1 MLTIKN
7 VTAKN
12 FMSVGNNTQA
22 VSFDTD
28 SLTLVLGHNLDLGGD
43 GSRNGTG
50 KTTIINALSFA
61 LYGEALTNIRKD
73 NLINKTNGK
82 QMMTTVDFEIN
93 GTQYRIE
100 RGRRPNVL
108 KFFID
113 GVEPGD
119 NEQQGDMRETQKEI
133 EKVIGFPH
141 NMFKHLIALNTYTE
155 PFLNMKA
162 NDQRDMIEQLL
173 GITEISLKA
182 EVLKDRLKET
192 RDNIK
197 TEEARIKAVTNANA
211 RVEKNIQD
219 IELRGRAWTKNKEDK
234 VNELQS
240 SLDALEETD
249 ITMELENHRQIQE
262 INQKYTKIQ
271 GVQNELKTLETSL
284 KRNEK
289 NLETYATNI
298 ALAKEGTC
306 PACGQDTA
314 HLETHEEYTNE
325 LFDKLK
331 EEEEYKVEL
340 DTKVFEC
347 NEQLKELGDLPET
360 PITFYSSMEDA
371 LQHMHNVTTLKEQI
385 EEKIKEE
392 NPYTEQVEQLKETG
406 MEEISYDVINDLTY
420 LKEHQEFLHKLLTNK
435 DSFIRKKIID
445 QNLQYLNYRLSHYL
459 EKLGLPHDVK
469 FASDLTVEITEYGR
483 DLDFDNLSRG
493 ERNRLILGMSW
504 AFRDIYESL
513 NQPMNLMCIDELVDS
528 GMDTTGVEN
537 ALAVLKKMGR
547 ESNKNV
553 FLISHKEELQGR
565 VNNVL
570 YVVKEGGFTSYSNDI
585 EIIDPDSD
593 VYRFKITT

>member
-1 MLTIKN
+1 LKLLKIKN

-12 FMSVGNNTQA
+12 FMSVGNNLQA
-22 VSFDTD
+22 VTFDTD

-50 KTTIINALSFA
+50 KTTIINALSYA

-82 QMMTTVDFEIN
+82 GMITTVDFEIK
-93 GTQYRIE
+93 GTEYRIE

-108 KFFID
+108 KFYID
-113 GVEPGD
+113 GNESAD
-119 NEQQGDMRETQKEI
+119 NEQQGDMRETQKDI
-133 EKVIGFPH
+133 ERVIGFPH

-155 PFLNMKA
+155 PFLSMKT

-173 GITEISLKA
+173 GITEISSKA
-182 EVLKDRLKET
+182 EVLKELLKSTKDSIKDEESRIHAVQNANKRIESSIKDIESRSKAWGRLKGDKVHGLQTSLDTLEHT
-192 RDNIK
+192 D
-197 TEEARIKAVTNANA
+197 IKAELDCHRKIVDINEKQAKLTALKTDLTTRTTSMNRSDNKLTTLEAN
-211 RVEKNIQD
+211 
-219 IELRGRAWTKNKEDK
+219 LTK
-234 VNELQS
+234 
-240 SLDALEETD
+240 ALEGVCPTCE
-249 ITMELENHRQIQE
+249 
-262 INQKYTKIQ
+262 Q
-271 GVQNELKTLETSL
+271 G
-284 KRNEK
+284 
-289 NLETYATNI
+289 
-298 ALAKEGTC
+298 
-306 PACGQDTA
+306 TA
-314 HLETHEEYTNE
+314 HLSTHEKYTDDLSE
-325 LFDKLK
+325 EIK
-331 EEEEYKVEL
+331 EEQRYNVEL
-340 DTKVFEC
+340 VDKIREITSTIKT
-347 NEQLKELGDLPET
+347 LGNIPET
-360 PITFYSSMEDA
+360 PITFYNKMEDA
-371 LQHMHNVTTLKEQI
+371 LQHKHNVETLQAQI

-392 NPYTEQVEQLKETG
+392 NPYVEQVDQLRTSG
-406 MEEISYDVINDLTY
+406 IEEVSYESINDFTS
-420 LKEHQEFLHKLLTNK
+420 LKEHQEFLHKLLTSK

-445 QNLQYLNYRLSHYL
+445 QNLQYLNYRLNYYL

-469 FASDLTVEITEYGR
+469 FNSDLTVDITEYGR

-585 EIIDPDSD
+585 EILDEN
-593 VYRFKITT
+593 T

>member
-1 MLTIKN
+1 
-7 VTAKN
+7 
-12 FMSVGNNTQA
+12 MSVGNNLQA

-28 SLTLVLGHNLDLGGD
+28 SLTLVLGHNMDLGGD

-50 KTTIINALSFA
+50 KTTIINALSYA

-82 QMMTTVDFEIN
+82 GMITTVDFEIN
-93 GTQYRIE
+93 GTEYRIE

-108 KFFID
+108 KFFINGLD
-113 GVEPGD
+113 SDD

-155 PFLNMKA
+155 PFLSMRT

-173 GITEISLKA
+173 GITEISAKA
-182 EVLKDRLKET
+182 EVLKELLKNT
-192 RDNIK
+192 RDSIK
-197 TEEARIKAVTNANA
+197 EEELRIQAVGSANK
-211 RVEKNIQD
+211 RVEQSIAD
-219 IELRGRAWTKNKEDK
+219 IASRSKAWDKNKLDK
-234 VNELQS
+234 VNALRFSLSTLQ
-240 SLDALEETD
+240 ETD
-249 ITMELENHRQIQE
+249 IKAELDAHRKITEITEKEN
-262 INQKYTKIQ
+262 KL
-271 GVQNELKTLETSL
+271 VSLKSDLESRTTSMNRSDEKLATLEA
-284 KRNEK
+284 
-289 NLETYATNI
+289 NLQK
-298 ALAKEGTC
+298 AKDGVC
-306 PACGQDTA
+306 PACEQSTA
-314 HLETHEEYTNE
+314 HLDTHEQYTKE
-325 LFDKLK
+325 LQEEIK
-331 EEEEYKVEL
+331 EEQKYNVDLVSKIREITGEIKLLGHIPDMPTTFYKNMEDALSHKHNVETL
-340 DTKVFEC
+340 QEQIAEKELEQ
-347 NEQLKELGDLPET
+347 NPYIEQIEQLKESGL
-360 PITFYSSMEDA
+360 
-371 LQHMHNVTTLKEQI
+371 
-385 EEKIKEE
+385 
-392 NPYTEQVEQLKETG
+392 
-406 MEEISYDVINDLTY
+406 EEISYDLINEYTS
-420 LKEHQEFLHKLLTNK
+420 LKEHQEFLYKLLTSK

-445 QNLQYLNYRLSHYL
+445 QNLQYLNYRLSYYL
-459 EKLGLPHDVK
+459 DKLGLPHDVK
-469 FASDLTVEITEYGR
+469 FNSDLTVDITEYGR

-547 ESNKNV
+547 ESKKNV

-585 EIIDPDSD
+585 EIVDAS
-593 VYRFKITT
+593 

>member
-1 MLTIKN
+1 MKFIGILKLLKIKN

-12 FMSVGNNTQA
+12 FMSVGNNLQA
-22 VSFDTD
+22 VTFDTD

-50 KTTIINALSFA
+50 KTTIINALSYA

-82 QMMTTVDFEIN
+82 GMITTVDFEIK
-93 GTQYRIE
+93 GTEYRIE

-108 KFFID
+108 KFYID
-113 GVEPGD
+113 GNESAD
-119 NEQQGDMRETQKEI
+119 NEQQGDMRETQKDI
-133 EKVIGFPH
+133 ERVIGFPH

-155 PFLNMKA
+155 PFLSMKT

-173 GITEISLKA
+173 GITEISSKA
-182 EVLKDRLKET
+182 EVLKELLKSTKDSIKDEESRIQAVQNANKRIESSIKDIESRSKAWGRLK
-192 RDNIK
+192 
-197 TEEARIKAVTNANA
+197 
-211 RVEKNIQD
+211 
-219 IELRGRAWTKNKEDK
+219 GDK
-234 VNELQS
+234 VNGLQT
-240 SLDALEETD
+240 SLDTLEHTDIKAELDCHRKIVEINAKQAKLTALKTDLTTRTTSMNRSDSKLSTLEGNLTKALEGVCPTCE
-249 ITMELENHRQIQE
+249 
-262 INQKYTKIQ
+262 Q
-271 GVQNELKTLETSL
+271 G
-284 KRNEK
+284 
-289 NLETYATNI
+289 
-298 ALAKEGTC
+298 
-306 PACGQDTA
+306 TA
-314 HLETHEEYTNE
+314 HLSTHEKYTDE
-325 LFDKLK
+325 LREEIK
-331 EEEEYKVEL
+331 EEQRYNVEL
-340 DTKVFEC
+340 VDKIREITSTIKT
-347 NEQLKELGDLPET
+347 LGNIPET
-360 PITFYSSMEDA
+360 PITFYNKMEDA
-371 LQHMHNVTTLKEQI
+371 LQHKHNVETLQAQI

-392 NPYTEQVEQLKETG
+392 NPYVEQVDQLRTSG
-406 MEEISYDVINDLTY
+406 IEEVSYESINDFTS
-420 LKEHQEFLHKLLTNK
+420 LKEHQEFLHKLLTSK

-445 QNLQYLNYRLSHYL
+445 QNLQYLNYRLNYYL

-469 FASDLTVEITEYGR
+469 FNSDLTVDITEYGR

-585 EIIDPDSD
+585 EILDEN
-593 VYRFKITT
+593 T